1 LKHNAEKLF
10 VRIFLRS
17 ILVVSILLVTGVL
30 SYKAAMVF
38 WQKDSEKEETAFQY
52 NADTQGISDEIAGG
66 ITKNLI
72 CGYDEESKEITR
84 IVLEVFDAGNH
95 KLSYVTIPVN
105 TELTISSTLYKKL
118 TLDDPKIPQVIKM
131 STIMKYLEPDKAFE
145 DEVLIAQELLGID
158 INYYTAI
165 PTNLYE
171 TMFHSKKIN
180 QSDGYDSVMM
190 ETFTKE
196 FNESITNLD
205 TKEKLS
211 TYIKDIYPDLLTDLT
226 LEDKMK
232 FINYY
237 TLLSI
242 NDISFDL
249 IRGKNLNYA
258 YEIDT
263 VQASEQITALTG
275 SGIN

>member
-1 LKHNAEKLF
+1 MKHNAEKLF